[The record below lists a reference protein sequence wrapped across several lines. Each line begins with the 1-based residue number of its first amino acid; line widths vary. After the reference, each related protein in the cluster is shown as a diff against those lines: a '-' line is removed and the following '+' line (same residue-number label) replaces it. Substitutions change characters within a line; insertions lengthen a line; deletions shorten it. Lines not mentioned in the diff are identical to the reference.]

1 MSPVDHI
8 NNLSW
13 TALHEAI
20 VLGNGSAEHIETVR
34 LLINAGA
41 DVTIPDGAGVSP
53 RELASSRGYQAIV
66 DLIDGA
72 LAH

>member
-1 MSPVDHI
+1 MPPNSTPLLRSHRRHR
-8 NNLSW
+8 LPA
-13 TALHEAI
+13 ALLAFA
-20 VLGNGSAEHIETVR
+20 VTVG
-34 LLINAGA
+34 IMTGCAG
-41 DVTIPDGAGVSP
+41 GSP